1 MKFSRL
7 MVKLGFL
14 FPGSYC
20 MMPHIHVVQGAIN
33 IRIIHVVDFWELWRI
48 L

>member
-1 MKFSRL
+1 

-14 FPGSYC
+14 FPGPDC
-20 MMPHIHVVQGAIN
+20 MMPHTVQGSIDILN
-33 IRIIHVVDFWELWRI
+33 GIIVDFWESI